1 MVIAVEAEPARMP
14 VIGLGLHLDP
24 GRGQSRLAY
33 PVAVVARLQRKRALP
48 AARCLF
54 GSGSARTD
62 KGRALVDVD
71 GFPAREAD
79 RAGIAAQVS
88 VIEDLADAAVAEVVP
103 GENRVP
109 ACIAG
114 EGACRIVGENG
125 PERDGPTDHILDGV
139 GRESGA
145 SSSIPRRATRLAPR
159 SLPRNEVCG

>member
-24 GRGQSRLAY
+24 GRGQSRIAY
-33 PVAVVARLQRKRALP
+33 LVAIVARLQRKRALA

-54 GSGSARTD
+54 RSSSARAD
-62 KGRALVDVD
+62 QGRALVDVD

-79 RAGIAAQVS
+79 RAGIADQVS
-88 VIEDLADAAVAEVVP
+88 VVEDLAGAAVAEVVP

-114 EGACRIVGENG
+114 ERACR
-125 PERDGPTDHILDGV
+125 
-139 GRESGA
+139 
-145 SSSIPRRATRLAPR
+145 
-159 SLPRNEVCG
+159 